1 MKLAQKVLEQYNVNE
16 MTDDEIAQKINKDI
30 IVKSF
35 KEFAEKFNELQD
47 SVVKINVR
55 DEDIKKEWNKIESSI
70 DRIMKIFNKK
80 YSK

>member
-16 MTDDEIAQKINKDI
+16 MTDDEIVQKINKDI
-30 IVKSF
+30 IVKGF
-35 KEFAEKFNELQD
+35 KDFAERFNSLQD
-47 SVVKINVR
+47 AVVKINVR
-55 DEDIKKEWNKIESSI
+55 DADIKKEWDKIESSI